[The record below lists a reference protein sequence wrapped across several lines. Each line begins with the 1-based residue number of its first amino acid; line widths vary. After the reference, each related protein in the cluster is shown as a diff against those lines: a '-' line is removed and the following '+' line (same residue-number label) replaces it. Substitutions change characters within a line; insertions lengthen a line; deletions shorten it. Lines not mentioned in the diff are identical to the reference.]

1 MRRRLL
7 VALLPLC
14 AGALVAVGCT
24 GPAGLTGATGAQ
36 GQTGLGPRALQD

>member
-24 GPAGLTGATGAQ
+24 GPAGLTAR
-36 GQTGLGPRALQD
+36 RARKGRRA

>member
-14 AGALVAVGCT
+14 AGVLVAVGCA
-24 GPAGLTGATGAQ
+24 GPAGPTGA
-36 GQTGLGPRALQD
+36 PRRGRWA